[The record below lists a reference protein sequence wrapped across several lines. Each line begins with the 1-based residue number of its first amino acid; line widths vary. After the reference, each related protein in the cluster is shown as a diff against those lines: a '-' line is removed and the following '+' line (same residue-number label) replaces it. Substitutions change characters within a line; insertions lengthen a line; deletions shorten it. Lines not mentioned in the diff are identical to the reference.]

1 MKLRSTNR
9 QSNDNINVSVD
20 GDREKTKKSVVKDNM
35 LLDSHV
41 NLEVNKMN
49 LKKVVKRGNTL
60 KRKTKIL
67 EKSIAISSK
76 CLTSFIKQK

>member
-1 MKLRSTNR
+1 
-9 QSNDNINVSVD
+9 
-20 GDREKTKKSVVKDNM
+20 M